1 MRTENMETEA
11 VIPKASILQSE
22 ISDSYR
28 AWIDDLQEMRKDIIE
43 LNRSSEKDF
52 LSIGENL
59 QDFYIRARE
68 ISKVSTSATGLIVGE
83 KISNAINGLNDILA
97 QLDDYQKESEDV
109 SEKVNGIL
117 LEDIL
122 NIIGSIYEPLL
133 VFKKIVKNLRVIG
146 ILTRVES
153 SRLSHNRNEFNSLVD
168 DVNKLA
174 QVIESKSENT
184 LSQSEILEELIK
196 TTLVQVTGIRKEQQ
210 KKTRMILNDTQSN
223 LEALKEKHRLSSEA
237 SKDISTCSDKIS
249 KSIGEVVSSMQFHD
263 ITRQK
268 IEHVEEAF
276 EEVCHK
282 LTEDLE
288 NEQGA
293 NDPQQ
298 RVSSMRSIL
307 RLQLGQL
314 ISARSEIKEA
324 ISNIE
329 DNLKRVA
336 GNASEMSEE
345 IKKVAGSTEKDGSS
359 SLSDIESGIATVTS
373 SLFEN
378 IEAGKEFSGAIGTV
392 ADTVDKMS
400 VFLSDIQEIG
410 TEIELVALN
419 AGIKAFRTG
428 EEGAALTVLAES
440 IQRLSSDARQRT
452 NIVFDIL
459 KQITASAEDLK
470 KGLGCEGDE
479 DNQKIENMANDLETM
494 VRSLNKVS
502 SEVVSL
508 LTGMN
513 EDVEGLAVNI
523 DEAVSGI
530 TVHKFFENVLNK
542 VISRLEELVSDS
554 ERIAPV
560 VSEEEENSVLGKLE
574 NNYTM
579 DSERAVHDSFV
590 KKNTGTEEESPFSE
604 PDNWAPSV
612 DIEEV
617 PDNMSGED
625 DLGDNV
631 ELF

>member
-1 MRTENMETEA
+1 MDMRTENMETEA

-83 KISNAINGLNDILA
+83 EISNAINGLNDILA

-237 SKDISTCSDKIS
+237 SKDISICSDKIS
-249 KSIGEVVSSMQFHD
+249 NSIGEVVSSMQFHD

-452 NIVFDIL
+452 NVVFDIL

-542 VISRLEELVSDS
+542 VISRLEKLVSDS
-554 ERIAPV
+554 ERIVPV
-560 VSEEEENSVLGKLE
+560 VSEEEENSVLGKFE

-579 DSERAVHDSFV
+579 DSERAVHQSFL
-590 KKNTGTEEESPFSE
+590 KKEKAGAPLPE
-604 PDNWAPSV
+604 PDNGTPFV